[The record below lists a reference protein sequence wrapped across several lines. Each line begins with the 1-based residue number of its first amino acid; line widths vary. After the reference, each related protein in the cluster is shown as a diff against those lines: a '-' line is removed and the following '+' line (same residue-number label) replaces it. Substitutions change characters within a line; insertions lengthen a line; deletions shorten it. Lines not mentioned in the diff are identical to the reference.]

1 MGVSP
6 LSLRSLK
13 RSYRTECQIT
23 FQRMLLLNCCTFWLM
38 IGKRGVDGVVGVSKQ
53 EDAAKL
59 FRDKETYTPC
69 YQFVLKFVFVVGIG
83 CRK

>member
-1 MGVSP
+1 MSP
-6 LSLRSLK
+6 LTLRSLK

-23 FQRMLLLNCCTFWLM
+23 FQRMLFIKLLHIWLM
-38 IGKRGVDGVVGVSKQ
+38 ICKRGVDGVVGVSKQ

>member
-1 MGVSP
+1 MSNNISKDAVI
-6 LSLRSLK
+6 K
-13 RSYRTECQIT
+13 
-23 FQRMLLLNCCTFWLM
+23 LLHIWLM